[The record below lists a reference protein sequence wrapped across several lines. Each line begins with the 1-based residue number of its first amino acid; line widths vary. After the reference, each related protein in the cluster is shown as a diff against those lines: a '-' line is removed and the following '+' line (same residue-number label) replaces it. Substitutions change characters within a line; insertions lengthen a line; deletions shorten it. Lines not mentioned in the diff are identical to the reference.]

1 MGEMKGGAAIS
12 SASEKSDEE
21 SDNDSGSASSD
32 SSSSSSLGAGSKV
45 PVSKKPGRGT
55 TASSRKRASSPSEP
69 EWRQNPEL
77 YGIRTSGRNRRQVEK
92 YASENT
98 GESDHSPQ

>member
-1 MGEMKGGAAIS
+1 MQGAAIS
-12 SASEKSDEE
+12 SASEKSDDE
-21 SDNDSGSASSD
+21 SDSGSASSD

-55 TASSRKRASSPSEP
+55 TASSRKRGSSPAEP

-92 YASENT
+92 YTSENT
-98 GESDHSPQ
+98 GESDSSPQRKKRKR